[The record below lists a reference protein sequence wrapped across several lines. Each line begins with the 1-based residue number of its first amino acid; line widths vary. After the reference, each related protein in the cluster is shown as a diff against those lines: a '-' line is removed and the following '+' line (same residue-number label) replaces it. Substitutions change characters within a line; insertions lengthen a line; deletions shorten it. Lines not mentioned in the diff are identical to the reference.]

1 MKKTKLKDICNI
13 SAGGTPSRSNINYW
27 NNGDIPWCK
36 IGDFSGKYINQVKE
50 NITEEGLKNSS
61 TKIFKRGTILY
72 TIFATV
78 GEVAILET
86 ESATNQAIAG
96 LEIINNEVEL
106 EYLYYYLKSLKF
118 VMLKKSRGVAQNNI
132 NLGILKNIEIK
143 IPDKEEQI
151 NIAKILD
158 NIEKIIGKKKK
169 QLEELNAIIKSQFV
183 EMFEDIKIKEK
194 VKNVS
199 VYFSRGKTPN
209 YVEKSNIKVISQA
222 CIYWDEFKYE
232 KAKYQDENKALKS
245 LEKTIENGDVLITS
259 TGTGT
264 LGRCNVYYGEEHKYM
279 ADSHVSILRFN
290 YKEMNPIFFKYYFM
304 QEKVQKELY
313 AECVNGSTN
322 QIELS
327 KDRFLNF
334 RILIPEITLQNQ
346 FSEIVKQIDKQKFES
361 MIQLGKENR
370 IVLTNIIEDT
380 LDETNIIYEFLL
392 RKYFKEGK

>member
-61 TKIFKRGTILY
+61 AKIFKRGTILY

-361 MIQLGKENR
+361 MIQLDKENR
-370 IVLTNIIEDT
+370 IVLKNIIKDT
-380 LDETNIIYEFLL
+380 IEETNIIYEFLFK
-392 RKYFKEGK
+392 KYFEEGK

>member
-61 TKIFKRGTILY
+61 AKIFKRGTILY

-96 LEIINNEVEL
+96 LEIINNEVDL

-143 IPDKEEQI
+143 IPDKIEQI

-158 NIEKIIGKKKK
+158 NIEKIIDKKKK
-169 QLEELNAIIKSQFV
+169 QLKELNTIIKSQFV
-183 EMFEDIKIKEK
+183 AMFENNKFEKKNLGDVAIKITDGSHNPPKGVDERTEYVMLSSQNIIEDK
-194 VKNVS
+194 IN
-199 VYFSRGKTPN
+199 YNNARYLSRKDF
-209 YVEKSNIKVISQA
+209 ER
-222 CIYWDEFKYE
+222 
-232 KAKYQDENKALKS
+232 ENKRTY
-245 LEKTIENGDVLITS
+245 LEKGDVLLTIVGTIGRTAVIDKEKNITLQRS
-259 TGTGT
+259 VAVIKPIEKIKSEYLVASLKT
-264 LGRCNVYYGEEHKYM
+264 
-279 ADSHVSILRFN
+279 DSAINQLNKRSKGVAQKGIYLN
-290 YKEMNPIFFKYYFM
+290 DLKKIF
-304 QEKVQKELY
+304 
-313 AECVNGSTN
+313 
-322 QIELS
+322 
-327 KDRFLNF
+327 
-334 RILIPEITLQNQ
+334 IPVPPITLQNQ
-346 FSEIVKQIDKQKFES
+346 FSKIVKQIDKQKFEIEKS
-361 MIQLGKENR
+361 LKEIQEL
-370 IVLTNIIEDT
+370 
-380 LDETNIIYEFLL
+380 YESLME
-392 RKYFKEGK
+392 KYFG

>member
-61 TKIFKRGTILY
+61 AKIFKRGTILY

-78 GEVAILET
+78 GEVAILEI

-96 LEIINNEVEL
+96 LELINNEVDL

-118 VMLKKSRGVAQNNI
+118 LMLKKSRGVAQNNI

-143 IPDKEEQI
+143 IPDKIEQI

-158 NIEKIIGKKKK
+158 NIEKIIDKKKK
-169 QLEELNAIIKSQFV
+169 QLKELNAIIKSQFV

-194 VKNVS
+194 MKNVS

-232 KAKYQDENKALKS
+232 KAKYQDENKALKA
-245 LEKTIENGDVLITS
+245 LEKMIENGDVLITS

-264 LGRCNVYYGEEHKYM
+264 LGRCNVYYGENHKYM
-279 ADSHVSILRFN
+279 ADSHVSILRLN
-290 YKEMNPIFFKYYFM
+290 YREVNPIFFKYYFM

-361 MIQLGKENR
+361 MIQLKMMEK
-370 IVLTNIIEDT
+370 IYNIINDRRR
-380 LDETNIIYEFLL
+380 YV
-392 RKYFKEGK
+392 

>member
-61 TKIFKRGTILY
+61 AKIFKRGTILY

-96 LEIINNEVEL
+96 LEIINNEVDL

-143 IPDKEEQI
+143 IPDKIEQI

-158 NIEKIIGKKKK
+158 NIEKIIDKKKK
-169 QLEELNAIIKSQFV
+169 QLKELNTIIKSQFV
-183 EMFEDIKIKEK
+183 EMFGDIKIKEK
-194 VKNVS
+194 MKNVS

-245 LEKTIENGDVLITS
+245 LEKMIENGDVLITS

-279 ADSHVSILRFN
+279 ADSHVSILRLN
-290 YKEMNPIFFKYYFM
+290 YKEVNPIFFKYYFM

-346 FSEIVKQIDKQKFES
+346 FSGIVKQIDKQKFES
-361 MIQLGKENR
+361 MIQLDKENR
-370 IVLTNIIEDT
+370 IVLKNIIKDT
-380 LDETNIIYEFLL
+380 LEETNSIYEFLFK
-392 RKYFKEGK
+392 KYFEKGK

>member
-61 TKIFKRGTILY
+61 AKIFKRGTILY

-183 EMFEDIKIKEK
+183 EMFGNIHFNDKKWNKNKWRDVLIIKNGKNQKKVESFNGKYLIYGSGGIIGFANDYICNENSIIIGRKGSINKPILVKTKFWNVDTAFGLEPIKEK
-194 VKNVS
+194 IKADYLY
-199 VYFSRGKTPN
+199 YFCCFYN
-209 YVEKSNIKVISQA
+209 FEKH
-222 CIYWDEFKYE
+222 
-232 KAKYQDENKALKS
+232 NKAVTIPS
-245 LEKTIENGDVLITS
+245 LTKKDLLNIEISV
-259 TGTGT
+259 
-264 LGRCNVYYGEEHKYM
+264 
-279 ADSHVSILRFN
+279 
-290 YKEMNPIFFKYYFM
+290 P
-304 QEKVQKELY
+304 
-313 AECVNGSTN
+313 
-322 QIELS
+322 
-327 KDRFLNF
+327 
-334 RILIPEITLQNQ
+334 PITLQNQ
-346 FSEIVKQIDKQKFES
+346 FAEIVKQIDKQKFES
-361 MIQLGKENR
+361 MIQLDKENR
-370 IVLTNIIEDT
+370 IVLKNIIKDT
-380 LDETNIIYEFLL
+380 IEETNIIYEFLFK
-392 RKYFKEGK
+392 KYFEEGK

>member
-61 TKIFKRGTILY
+61 AKIFKRGTILY

-346 FSEIVKQIDKQKFES
+346 FSEIVKQIDKQKFEIEKS
-361 MIQLGKENR
+361 LKETQE
-370 IVLTNIIEDT
+370 L
-380 LDETNIIYEFLL
+380 YESLME
-392 RKYFKEGK
+392 KYFG

>member
-61 TKIFKRGTILY
+61 AKIFKRGTILY

-96 LEIINNEVEL
+96 LEIINNEVDL

-143 IPDKEEQI
+143 IPDKIEQI

-158 NIEKIIGKKKK
+158 NIEKIIDKKKK
-169 QLEELNAIIKSQFV
+169 QLKELNTIIKSQFV
-183 EMFEDIKIKEK
+183 EMFENNKFEKKNLGDVAIKITDGSHNPPKGVDERTEYVMLSSQNIIEDK
-194 VKNVS
+194 IN
-199 VYFSRGKTPN
+199 YNNARYLSRKDF
-209 YVEKSNIKVISQA
+209 ER
-222 CIYWDEFKYE
+222 
-232 KAKYQDENKALKS
+232 ENKRTY
-245 LEKTIENGDVLITS
+245 LEKGDVLLTIV
-259 TGTGT
+259 GTI
-264 LGRCNVYYGEEHKYM
+264 GRTAVI
-279 ADSHVSILRFN
+279 D
-290 YKEMNPIFFKYYFM
+290 KEKN
-304 QEKVQKELY
+304 
-313 AECVNGSTN
+313 
-322 QIELS
+322 
-327 KDRFLNF
+327 
-334 RILIPEITLQNQ
+334 ITLQRSVAVIKPIEKIKSEYLVASLKTDSAINQLNKRSKGVAQKGIYLNDLKKIFIPVPPITPQNQ
-346 FSEIVKQIDKQKFES
+346 FSKIVKQIDKQKFES
-361 MIQLGKENR
+361 MIQLDKENR
-370 IVLTNIIEDT
+370 IVLKNIIKDT
-380 LDETNIIYEFLL
+380 IEETNIIYEFLFK
-392 RKYFKEGK
+392 KYFEEGK

>member
-1 MKKTKLKDICNI
+1 MEEKYLLEICDPKQWKTIPKSQLLENSKFPVYGANGIIGRYNEYNHEKPTVLITCRGATCGNI
-13 SAGGTPSRSNINYW
+13 HITVPNA
-27 NNGDIPWCK
+27 
-36 IGDFSGKYINQVKE
+36 YING
-50 NITEEGLKNSS
+50 NAMALDN
-61 TKIFKRGTILY
+61 L
-72 TIFATV
+72 
-78 GEVAILET
+78 
-86 ESATNQAIAG
+86 N
-96 LEIINNEVEL
+96 EIICKK
-106 EYLYYYLKSLKF
+106 EYLYYFLQHYDMSKIISGTAQPQITITG
-118 VMLKKSRGVAQNNI
+118 LKKVKVKLYSI
-132 NLGILKNIEIK
+132 NKQEEIVDGLNKINKLIELKE
-143 IPDKEEQI
+143 
-151 NIAKILD
+151 
-158 NIEKIIGKKKK
+158 K
-169 QLEELNAIIKSQFV
+169 QLKELQNLIKSQFV
-183 EMFEDIKIKEK
+183 EMFGDIRIKEK

-346 FSEIVKQIDKQKFES
+346 FSEIVKQIDKQKFEIEKS
-361 MIQLGKENR
+361 LKETQE
-370 IVLTNIIEDT
+370 L
-380 LDETNIIYEFLL
+380 YESLME
-392 RKYFKEGK
+392 KYFG

>member
-13 SAGGTPSRSNINYW
+13 STGGTPSRSNINYW

-61 TKIFKRGTILY
+61 AKIFKRGTILY

-96 LEIINNEVEL
+96 LEIINNEVDL

-132 NLGILKNIEIK
+132 NLRILKNIEIK
-143 IPDKEEQI
+143 IPDKIEQI

-169 QLEELNAIIKSQFV
+169 QLKELNTIIKSQFV
-183 EMFEDIKIKEK
+183 EMFEPIKIKEK
-194 VKNVS
+194 MKNIS

-232 KAKYQDENKALKS
+232 KAKYQDENKALKV
-245 LEKTIENGDVLITS
+245 LEKMIENGDVLITS

-264 LGRCNVYYGEEHKYM
+264 LGRCNVYYGEDHKYM
-279 ADSHVSILRFN
+279 ADSHVSILRLN
-290 YKEMNPIFFKYYFM
+290 YKKVNPIFFKYYFM

-361 MIQLGKENR
+361 MIQLKMIEK
-370 IVLTNIIEDT
+370 IYNIINDRRR
-380 LDETNIIYEFLL
+380 YV
-392 RKYFKEGK
+392 

>member
-1 MKKTKLKDICNI
+1 MKLEEAVIILPKSKIKVGDGKKD
-13 SAGGTPSRSNINYW
+13 
-27 NNGDIPWCK
+27 
-36 IGDFSGKYINQVKE
+36 GKYP
-50 NITEEGLKNSS
+50 LYRSS
-61 TKIFKRGTILY
+61 NKLDTY
-72 TIFATV
+72 YD
-78 GEVAILET
+78 
-86 ESATNQAIAG
+86 
-96 LEIINNEVEL
+96 
-106 EYLYYYLKSLKF
+106 EYLLDEEVIIIGTGGNPSIHYNKGKCAYTTQCLVLKSKGEFDNKYIYYYLLSRLNIIKRMFRGLAIKQLDKKEFFKLDILLVDKLKQKRIIDNLDKISNNIQSKKEQ
-118 VMLKKSRGVAQNNI
+118 LKK
-132 NLGILKNIEIK
+132 
-143 IPDKEEQI
+143 
-151 NIAKILD
+151 
-158 NIEKIIGKKKK
+158 
-169 QLEELNAIIKSQFV
+169 LEELVKSQFV

-346 FSEIVKQIDKQKFES
+346 FSEIVKQIDKQKFEIEKS
-361 MIQLGKENR
+361 LKETQE
-370 IVLTNIIEDT
+370 L
-380 LDETNIIYEFLL
+380 YESLM
-392 RKYFKEGK
+392 KEYFKGDRE

>member
-61 TKIFKRGTILY
+61 AKIFNRGTILY

-96 LEIINNEVEL
+96 LEIINNEVDL

-143 IPDKEEQI
+143 IPDKIEQI

-158 NIEKIIGKKKK
+158 NIERIIDKKKK
-169 QLEELNAIIKSQFV
+169 QLKELNTIIKSQFV
-183 EMFEDIKIKEK
+183 EMFGDIKIKEK
-194 VKNVS
+194 MKNVS
-199 VYFSRGKTPN
+199 AYFSRGKTPN

-245 LEKTIENGDVLITS
+245 LEKMIENGDVLITS

-264 LGRCNVYYGEEHKYM
+264 LGRCNVYYGEDHKYM
-279 ADSHVSILRFN
+279 ADSHVSILRLD
-290 YKEMNPIFFKYYFM
+290 YKEVNPIFFKYYFM

-361 MIQLGKENR
+361 MIQLKMMEK
-370 IVLTNIIEDT
+370 IYNIINDRRR
-380 LDETNIIYEFLL
+380 YV
-392 RKYFKEGK
+392 